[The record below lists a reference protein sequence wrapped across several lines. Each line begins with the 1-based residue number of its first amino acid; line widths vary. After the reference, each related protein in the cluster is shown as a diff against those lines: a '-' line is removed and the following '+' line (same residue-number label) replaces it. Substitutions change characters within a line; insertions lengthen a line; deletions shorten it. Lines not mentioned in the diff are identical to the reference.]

1 MLLDE
6 VEQIQNPGLG
16 AAIIWHFARG
26 YGVEPEEK
34 PAPLL
39 YAFLIIPILFNREL
53 LENISSTQ
61 KGLRKLEEKLS
72 DCQASLATL
81 QVSTLALRELSKKSL
96 TLAIGTGL
104 ITLDP
109 QFAVIRAQRENFPSR
124 PDENAKKILKA
135 AEKLGFWANA
145 ISHREFCFIFHL
157 EI

>member
-6 VEQIQNPGLG
+6 VQQIQNPGLG
-16 AAIIWHFARG
+16 AAIIWHFSRG
-26 YGVEPEEK
+26 YGAESEGK
-34 PAPLL
+34 LAPLL

-53 LENISSTQ
+53 LENIFSTH

-72 DCQASLATL
+72 NCQPSLAAL
-81 QVSTLALRELSKKSL
+81 QESAFAMRDLSKNSL
-96 TLAIGTGL
+96 SLAIGSGL

-109 QFAVIRAQRENFPSR
+109 EFAVIRAQPEKFPSR

-135 AEKLGFWANA
+135 AEKLGAWASA